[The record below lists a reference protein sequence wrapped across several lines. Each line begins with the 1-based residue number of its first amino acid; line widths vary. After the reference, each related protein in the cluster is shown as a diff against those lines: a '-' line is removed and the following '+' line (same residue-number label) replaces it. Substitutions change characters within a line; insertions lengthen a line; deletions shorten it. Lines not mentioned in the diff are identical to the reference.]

1 MTSDEIGAC
10 VGARFTEL
18 RGYDQAQI
26 TAFVGEQVN
35 AALEEAAGIAQDLT
49 ITRFDATK
57 EIRALK
63 IGAGK

>member
-35 AALEEAAGIAQDLT
+35 AALHFSWSEGSL
-49 ITRFDATK
+49 
-57 EIRALK
+57 
-63 IGAGK
+63 GA